1 MIVGAYLQEALG
13 LAMGEVHRRRH
24 EYLTLEHILYGLA
37 SVKPGKIIIQGC
49 GGSAMAT
56 RLSLDEFF
64 RRNMEELEDLSEIRS
79 VPQTLAVQRVMSKA
93 YEQISNAGK
102 EQVDVGDVLAALLDE
117 DQTWAAFCLQR
128 QGITRLDVLE
138 FISHEL
144 PAESDNF
151 GSDKDE
157 GDEEDGEPKAN
168 PLELYAIDL
177 TAKAREGQLDPLI
190 GRESELARTL
200 EVLARRRKN
209 NPLYVG
215 EPGTGKTAV
224 AEGLALR
231 IASGNVP
238 EPFKNLS
245 VFALDMGSLLAGAR
259 YRGDFEAR
267 LKAVL
272 GELDKRPGTI
282 LFIDEIHTIVG
293 AGATSG
299 GSMDA
304 SNLLKPMLAQGKLRC
319 IGSTTHEEYRNHL
332 EKDRALVRRFQT
344 IDIREPSQE
353 SCVDILKG
361 LQSRYEQH
369 HGVRYATP
377 CIKAC
382 VELSARY
389 VQERLLPDK
398 AIDAMDEAGALV
410 RLRAGYRPGASVTK
424 QDIEKV
430 VARMAGIPTRT
441 VSGKERD
448 RLRTLREDLRGVI
461 YGQDNAIE
469 QVCRSILRSRA
480 GLGSDNRP
488 TGSFLFCGPTG
499 VGKTELAKQLAE
511 RMGVA
516 FLRFDMSE
524 YMEQHAVARLIGSP
538 PGYVGFDQGG
548 LLTEGVRRSP
558 YAVVLLDEIEKAHPD
573 VFNILLQVMDYATLT
588 DNSGRKADFR
598 NVVLIMTSNVG
609 ARDVATG
616 GMGFVERGV
625 ADGTGAAWRGKKAVE
640 NAFSPEFRNRLDAI
654 VAFSGLQSSLMAR
667 IVDKGVAQLAAG
679 LTEKKVRLTL
689 SDEARLWLAQKG
701 FDPAFG
707 ARPLQRLLR
716 EALEDQLAEEILFGK
731 LAKGGTVVAYPP
743 EGDSEKLRLEVGV

>member
-24 EYLTLEHILYGLA
+24 EYLTLEHILYGIA
-37 SVKPGKIIIQGC
+37 SVKTGKLIIQGC
-49 GGSAMAT
+49 GGSDVTT

-64 RRNMEELEDLSEIRS
+64 SRNMEALDEVSEIRS
-79 VPQTLAVQRVMSKA
+79 VPQTLAVQRVMGKA
-93 YEQISNAGK
+93 YEHIHRAGK
-102 EQVDVGDVLAALLDE
+102 DQVDVGDVLAAMLDE

-128 QGITRLDVLE
+128 QGITRINVLE

-144 PAESDNF
+144 PTELK
-151 GSDKDE
+151 GEIRIEKDD
-157 GDEEDGEPKAN
+157 DEEDEPRAN
-168 PLELYAIDL
+168 PLELYTVDL
-177 TAKAREGQLDPLI
+177 TTKAREGQLDPLI
-190 GRESELARTL
+190 GRETELARTL

-215 EPGTGKTAV
+215 EPGTGKTAI

-238 EPFKNLS
+238 EPFRDLS
-245 VFALDMGSLLAGAR
+245 VFALDMGLLLAGAR

-267 LKAVL
+267 IKGVL
-272 GELDKRPGTI
+272 GELDKHPGSI

-353 SCVDILKG
+353 SCIDILKG
-361 LQSRYEQH
+361 LQSRYEKH
-369 HGVRYATP
+369 HGVRYAAP
-377 CIKAC
+377 CLRAC

-398 AIDAMDEAGALV
+398 AIDALDEAGALV
-410 RLRAGYRPGASVTK
+410 RLRAGYRPGASVSR
-424 QDIEKV
+424 QDVEKV

-448 RLRTLREDLRGVI
+448 RLRTLRDDLSNVI
-461 YGQDNAIE
+461 YGQDDAIE

-511 RMGVA
+511 HMGVA

-524 YMEQHAVARLIGSP
+524 YMESHAVARLIGSP

-548 LLTEGVRRSP
+548 LLTEAVRRSP

-573 VFNILLQVMDYATLT
+573 AFNILLQVMDYATLT

-609 ARDVATG
+609 AREVAAG
-616 GMGFVERGV
+616 GMGFVERGSS
-625 ADGTGAAWRGKKAVE
+625 DGSGAAWRGKKAVE

-654 VAFSGLQSSLMAR
+654 VAFRGLHSSLMGR
-667 IVDKGVAQLAAG
+667 IVDKGVAQLVAG
-679 LTEKKVRLTL
+679 LAEKKVRLTL
-689 SDEARLWLAQKG
+689 SDEARSWLAGKG

-707 ARPLQRLLR
+707 ARPLQRLIR

-731 LAKGGTVVAYPP
+731 LAKGGDVVAYPP
-743 EGDSEKLRLEVGV
+743 DEGGEKLKLKVKD